1 MINKSLF
8 LFFFFNNLLIIMN
21 TFYIYLVIIECH
33 DIENT
38 YTEID
43 ILTCN
48 VVWWVVFCGRCKC
61 AVKIAM
67 AAPVASREG

>member
-1 MINKSLF
+1 
-8 LFFFFNNLLIIMN
+8 MN

-33 DIENT
+33 DIENM

-48 VVWWVVFCGRCKC
+48 VV
-61 AVKIAM
+61 
-67 AAPVASREG
+67 

>member
-1 MINKSLF
+1 MQKC
-8 LFFFFNNLLIIMN
+8 
-21 TFYIYLVIIECH
+21 Y
-33 DIENT
+33 
-38 YTEID
+38 

-67 AAPVASREG
+67 AAPVASREGCEGIFFYELSC

>member
-1 MINKSLF
+1 ML
-8 LFFFFNNLLIIMN
+8 
-21 TFYIYLVIIECH
+21 YIFSNYRMSWY
-33 DIENT
+33 T